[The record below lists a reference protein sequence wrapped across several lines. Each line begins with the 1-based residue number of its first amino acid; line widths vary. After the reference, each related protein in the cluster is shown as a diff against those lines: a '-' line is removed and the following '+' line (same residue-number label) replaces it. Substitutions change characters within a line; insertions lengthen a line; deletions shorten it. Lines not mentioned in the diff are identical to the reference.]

1 MATYLAH
8 LFLYPTKRG
17 MAERTSIAV
26 LDPPQVIHA
35 AHPLMEVA
43 AAARLGPAIY
53 RGRLKGFGQVGSML
67 HPSSGRRDKQQ
78 QEQNSP
84 NLAEAF

>member
-1 MATYLAH
+1 MKSSAPLSLPLPHMATYLAH

-43 AAARLGPAIY
+43 AAACLGPAIY
-53 RGRLKGFGQVGSML
+53 DVS
-67 HPSSGRRDKQQ
+67 
-78 QEQNSP
+78 
-84 NLAEAF
+84 